1 MKEDHSG
8 NTLGPLFETSLPDH
22 ERYPMNRGG
31 RDVVWNL
38 VKKDIAE
45 SRKYLIITGY
55 TSLEYLVEKLGGGLD
70 AREFV
75 EIVLGNEPVPP
86 RNITR
91 HISGPIDM
99 RPGTLPDE
107 IRAYWLERGISV
119 MLNKPVLMLIE
130 KIRFGKVAFFY
141 RSNTHAK
148 IYKGDLHVMLGSS
161 NFTRPGMQTQG
172 EANVRRP
179 WEDENFIEISE
190 IADYFRESATI
201 WNGSMISLLEQLLKN
216 VSWQEALARAVALII
231 EGKWVENY
239 PGAWLSNR
247 AANLWPTQKKSIAQ
261 ALYLLERQGSVLMA
275 DPTGSGKTRMGA
287 RLLEALLHRLWVQSA
302 QYRAN
307 YQIICPPLVIDT
319 WKRELGHLQQSM
331 AEPVSHGVLS
341 NPENQKS
348 SEVLSNIRNAHIL
361 LVDEAHNYLNKA
373 STRSRSIVINRADH
387 VILFTATPLNR
398 RSEDLLRLVE
408 ILGLDNLSDD
418 AYKTYK
424 ELMSSRE
431 AKSPEKMEALK
442 DYVHRFMVR
451 RTKKELNEAITLEPE
466 AYRDEF
472 GKKCRYPQ
480 NIPKTYKTEETRE
493 DTALAEEIE
502 GLIGG
507 LRGILY
513 LANLKADAYD
523 RFSEERER
531 AFLKKRLHMGP
542 ALTRYNI
549 RNMLRSSRAALVEHL
564 LGTEAVITIFGIRP
578 YKKNETGNIIDRI
591 RSLQKNKPATNL
603 RIPLPDWVR
612 HTDLWKKV
620 CDEEIGI
627 LEKIASLAEQMSDS
641 RESGKAKMVAKLIES
656 EGMVLAY
663 DTALVTLHLI
673 YQKLCDMGLREQAM
687 VVTGSTGNTKK
698 LLKKS
703 FALQADNI
711 RMAALCSDALAEGVN
726 LQRASAVLFLDMPTV
741 IRVAEQRIGRV
752 DRMDSPHKQVTIY
765 WPDDSDAFR
774 LKTDRNFYHRHQLVE
789 DLIGSNITLP
799 ERIGDHME
807 SFSEESLS
815 TSQIITE
822 FEEHQK
828 EDRSWEGFEDAFSSL
843 RNLVFGNRPIIDP
856 ELYKKVTEIEVDEG
870 AWISIVKSKQ
880 PFLFAAVQ
888 GSVGSA
894 PYWVFR
900 KGNGEYEKDINKIVQ
915 ELRKLLPD
923 SIAMNPT
930 DVTDKLVKKH
940 MSWLSGHEM
949 EMLPNK
955 KKNAIDQMR
964 FLLPKWMKMD
974 DIPDPDWK
982 NHVKK
987 LHDLVFHPGASLK
1000 PGTDDGIS
1008 LPEGVD
1014 WYELANRW
1022 LDVVQPKLIH
1032 WIEHERK
1039 NRKYQDIRLKN
1050 INGYLQK
1057 KPLQTDEFQHILA
1070 GLQVLEPVDKRVIS
1084 MIVGA
1089 DATVS

>member
-1 MKEDHSG
+1 MRGGHSG
-8 NTLGPLFETSLPDH
+8 KTLGPLFEATLPDQ

-45 SRKYLIITGY
+45 SRKYLMITGY
-55 TSLEYLVEKLGGGLD
+55 TSLEYLVDKLGGGLD
-70 AREFV
+70 ARECV
-75 EIVLGNEPVPP
+75 EIVLGNEPVQP

-91 HISGPIDM
+91 HESGPIDM
-99 RPGTLPDE
+99 KPGTLPDE

-190 IADYFRESATI
+190 IADYFRESATN
-201 WNGSMISLLEQLLKN
+201 WNDSMISLLEQLLKN
-216 VSWQEALARAVALII
+216 VSWQEALARAVALIN

-239 PGAWLSNR
+239 PGAWLRNR

-287 RLLEALLHRLWVQSA
+287 RLLEALLQRLWVQSA

-331 AEPVSHGVLS
+331 AEPVSHGMLS

-424 ELMSSRE
+424 ELLSSRE
-431 AKSPEKMEALK
+431 AKSPEKMEGLR

-451 RTKKELNEAITLEPE
+451 RTKKELNEAISREPE

-472 GKKCRYPQ
+472 GNKCRYPV
-480 NIPKTYKTEETRE
+480 NIPRTYKTEETRE
-493 DTALAEEIE
+493 DIALAERIE
-502 GLIGG
+502 ELIRGLK
-507 LRGILY
+507 GIVY
-513 LANLKADAYD
+513 LSNLKADAYD

-531 AFLKKRLHMGP
+531 AFLRKRLHMGP

-564 LGTEAVITIFGIRP
+564 RGTEAVKTRFGIQT
-578 YKKNETGNIIDRI
+578 YKKNDTGNIIGRI
-591 RSLQKNKPATNL
+591 RSLQKSKPATNL
-603 RIPLPDWVR
+603 RISLPEWMR
-612 HTDLWKKV
+612 HTDQWQKA

-641 RESGKAKMVAKLIES
+641 RETGKAVMVAKLIAS
-656 EGMVLAY
+656 DGMILAY
-663 DTALVTLHLI
+663 DTALVTLHVI
-673 YQKLCDMGLREQAM
+673 HQKLCDMGLREQAM

-698 LLKKS
+698 LLKKT
-703 FALQADNI
+703 FALQAGSI

-726 LQRASAVLFLDMPTV
+726 LQRASSVIFLDMPTV

-752 DRMDSPHKQVTIY
+752 DRMDSPHKKVTIY

-774 LKTDRNFYHRHQLVE
+774 MKTDRNFYHRHQLVE
-789 DLIGSNITLP
+789 DLIGSNISLP

-807 SFSEESLS
+807 RFSEESLS
-815 TSQIITE
+815 TTQIITE

-828 EDRSWEGFEDAFSSL
+828 EEKSWEGFEDAFSSL
-843 RNLVFGNRPIIDP
+843 RNLVYGDRPIIDP
-856 ELYKKVTEIEVDEG
+856 ELYESIIKTEVEEG
-870 AWISIVKSKQ
+870 AWVSIVGSKQ

-894 PYWVFR
+894 PYWVLR
-900 KGNGEYEKDINKIVQ
+900 KASGEHQKDINKVVQ
-915 ELRKLLPD
+915 ELRQLLPD
-923 SIAMNPT
+923 SVTQDPC
-930 DVTDKLVKKH
+930 DETDKLVKDH
-940 MSWLSGHEM
+940 MRWLSRHEM

-964 FLLPKWMKMD
+964 FLLPKWLKMD
-974 DIPDPDWK
+974 DALDSDWK

-987 LHDLVFHPGASLK
+987 LNDLVFHPGNAQ
-1000 PGTDDGIS
+1000 GRGIDDGIS
-1008 LPEGVD
+1008 LPDGVD

-1032 WIEHERK
+1032 WIERERK

-1050 INGYLQK
+1050 INRYLQK
-1057 KPLQTDEFQHILA
+1057 NPLQTDELQHILA
-1070 GLQVLEPVDKRVIS
+1070 GLPVLEPVDKRIIS
-1084 MIVGA
+1084 MIVGV
-1089 DATVS
+1089 DVTVS